1 MDDGHEGLLNQN
13 NGLDKFTDR
22 DIRMGF
28 IKKVYTLMSI
38 QLLVTA
44 IFVVVACNFLNDWIN
59 KDPNFVVG
67 VLIAC
72 VVGYLATAIPLLC
85 CKLGRVVPI
94 NYILLTIFTLCLS
107 TLVGFCA
114 AAYDGETVTAAAV
127 CTLGVT
133 IGITVYACT
142 TKSDFTVFG
151 PILFVVGFAFV
162 FICPLFFIFTH
173 KLRVLWAF
181 FGVILFSFYLLF
193 DTQLIMGGKRYE
205 IGIDDYIM
213 AAMIL
218 YLDIINIFLELLR
231 LFGNK

>member
-1 MDDGHEGLLNQN
+1 
-13 NGLDKFTDR
+13 
-22 DIRMGF
+22 MGF
-28 IKKVYTLMSI
+28 VKKVYTLMSI

-44 IFVVVACNFLNDWIN
+44 IFVVIACNFLKEWIN
-59 KDPNFVVG
+59 RDRSLMAG
-67 VLIAC
+67 ILIASI
-72 VVGYLATAIPLLC
+72 VGYFVTAIPLLC

-94 NYILLTIFTLCLS
+94 NYILLTLFTVCLS
-107 TLVGFCA
+107 TMVGFIA

-151 PILFVVGFAFV
+151 PILFVLGFALI
-162 FICPLFFIFTH
+162 FICPLFVMFNN
-173 KLRVLWAF
+173 KLRVFFAF
-181 FGVILFSFYLLF
+181 LGVILFSFYLLF

-231 LFGNK
+231 IFGNK